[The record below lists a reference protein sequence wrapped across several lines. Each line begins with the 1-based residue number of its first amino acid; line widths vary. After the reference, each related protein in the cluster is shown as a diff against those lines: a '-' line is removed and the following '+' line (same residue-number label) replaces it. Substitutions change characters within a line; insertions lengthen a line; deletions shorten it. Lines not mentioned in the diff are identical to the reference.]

1 MSKKKSNKNMYSTQN
16 FGSTAKEKK
25 KERVQMDWK
34 FIIIASIVAV
44 AFIVAVWVYRLPIN
58 YAHMFIG
65 HYDGTSE
72 ALENFKQLKLSD
84 EDKHDMID
92 VCESFDDWKEQNLG
106 YQMTTKSTDGAKLS
120 AYFYDQGS
128 DVTVVMLHSFDQSKD
143 SDMLMA
149 PYFWAKG
156 YNIYIPDMRDHGD
169 STGDQVSW
177 GLNESQDLICEL
189 NDLTE
194 SYGDQQ
200 FILYGNLLGAG
211 AELAAM
217 QEMPDSVAF
226 IITENAYPD
235 LDSLVKSMSSKVL
248 NIPSFIGLPLFRFAA
263 NKGESFDIDSVNV
276 LSGVS
281 DDIPVLLVYGSDE
294 VLIGS
299 DMQEEM
305 ADAIG
310 QSESLIIEGGKYL
323 TNYAVG
329 QESYENKVDEYISKY
344 VK

>member
-1 MSKKKSNKNMYSTQN
+1 MSKKKSNKSIYSTQN
-16 FGSTAKEKK
+16 FAAAGKKKE

-65 HYDGTSE
+65 HYEGTSD
-72 ALENFKQLKLSD
+72 AMENFKQLKLSD
-84 EDKHDMID
+84 EEKHDMID
-92 VCESFDDWKEQNLG
+92 LCESFDDWKEQNLG
-106 YQMTTKSTDGAKLS
+106 YQMTTTSFDGAKLS
-120 AYFYDQGS
+120 ADFYDQGS

-143 SDMLMA
+143 ADLLMA

-156 YNIYIPDMRDHGD
+156 YNIYIPDMRDHGE

-189 NDLTE
+189 NDLTD

-217 QEMPDSVAF
+217 QDLPDSVAF
-226 IITENAYPD
+226 IIAENAYPD
-235 LDSLVKSMSSKVL
+235 LDSLVKSMSSNMLHV
-248 NIPSFIGLPLFRFAA
+248 PSFIGLPLFRFAA
-263 NKGESFDIDSVNV
+263 NKGENFDIDSVNV

-281 DDIPVLLVYGSDE
+281 DDIPVLLVYGSEE
-294 VLIGS
+294 VLITS

-310 QSESLIIEGGKYL
+310 QSESLVTDGGKYL
-323 TNYAVG
+323 TNYAIG
-329 QESYENKVDEYISKY
+329 QESYENRIDEYIEQY

>member
-1 MSKKKSNKNMYSTQN
+1 MSKKKSNKSIYSTQN
-16 FGSTAKEKK
+16 FAAAGKKKE

-34 FIIIASIVAV
+34 FIIIASITAV

-65 HYDGTSE
+65 HYEGTSD
-72 ALENFKQLKLSD
+72 AMENFKQLKFSD
-84 EDKHDMID
+84 EEKHDMID
-92 VCESFDDWKEQNLG
+92 LCESFDDWKEQNLG
-106 YQMTTKSTDGAKLS
+106 YQMTTTSFDGAKLS
-120 AYFYDQGS
+120 ADFYDQGS

-143 SDMLMA
+143 ADLLMA

-156 YNIYIPDMRDHGD
+156 YNIYIPDMRDHGE

-217 QEMPDSVAF
+217 QDLPDSVAF
-226 IITENAYPD
+226 IIAENAYPD
-235 LDSLVKSMSSKVL
+235 LDSLVKSMSSNMLHV
-248 NIPSFIGLPLFRFAA
+248 PSFIGLPLFRFAA
-263 NKGESFDIDSVNV
+263 NKGENFDINSVNV

-281 DDIPVLLVYGSDE
+281 DDIPVLLVYGSEE
-294 VLIGS
+294 VLITS

-305 ADAIG
+305 ADGIG
-310 QSESLIIEGGKYL
+310 QSESLVIDGGKYL
-323 TNYAVG
+323 TNYAIG
-329 QESYENKVDEYISKY
+329 QESYENKIDEYIEQY